1 MEAGR
6 SAAETMMSRASVL
19 LQLWTTPKTIV
30 LGLLVVGLVSV
41 LAFATTR
48 EISRTVTPV
57 TAPAPARP
65 MRPALS
71 QVEEAFIKA
80 LAPIH
85 GDVQRSLMRASL
97 GQILYKTSDV
107 SRADLRTRM
116 EQALLTYRRAE
127 TSIRAL
133 QPPASFRND
142 HQIYLTA
149 VRLLQESAVEA
160 MKMFKDGSEEHLLA
174 AYPKSQEASDKIR
187 EVGGKFWPNEFPPN

>member
-48 EISRTVTPV
+48 EIGRTVTPV

>member
-80 LAPIH
+80 MAPIH

>member
-71 QVEEAFIKA
+71 QVSNAEAEQDWETR
-80 LAPIH
+80 AP
-85 GDVQRSLMRASL
+85 
-97 GQILYKTSDV
+97 T
-107 SRADLRTRM
+107 
-116 EQALLTYRRAE
+116 
-127 TSIRAL
+127 
-133 QPPASFRND
+133 
-142 HQIYLTA
+142 
-149 VRLLQESAVEA
+149 
-160 MKMFKDGSEEHLLA
+160 
-174 AYPKSQEASDKIR
+174 
-187 EVGGKFWPNEFPPN
+187 

>member
-149 VRLLQESAVEA
+149 VHLLQESAVEA